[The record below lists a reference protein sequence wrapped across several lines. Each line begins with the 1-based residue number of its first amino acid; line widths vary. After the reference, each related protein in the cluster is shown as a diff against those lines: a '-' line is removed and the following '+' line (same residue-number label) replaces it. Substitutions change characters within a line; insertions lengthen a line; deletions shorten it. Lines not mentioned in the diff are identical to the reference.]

1 MKNFL
6 YVFGSTALLL
16 LSMTAPAASACID
29 PAKLLVIAPVTDYV
43 PEEFLANSCPTGRA
57 CSSDRQCGSCSCNN
71 WRGVCQE

>member
-29 PAKLLVIAPVTDYV
+29 PAKLLVLAPVTDYA
-43 PEEFLANSCPTGRA
+43 PGEILANFCPTGKA
-57 CSSDRQCGSCSCNN
+57 SHLLV
-71 WRGVCQE
+71 VC